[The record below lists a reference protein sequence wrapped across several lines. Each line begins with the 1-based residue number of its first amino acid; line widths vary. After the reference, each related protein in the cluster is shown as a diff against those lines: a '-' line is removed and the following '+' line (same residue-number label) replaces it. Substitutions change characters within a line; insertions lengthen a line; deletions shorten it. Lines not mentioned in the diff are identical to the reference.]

1 MNCYFNAL
9 KKVGLSILCFSV
21 LAKASWISAA
31 SPAQFLS
38 PNCIAHA
45 PERVGGPPRFSI
57 EIDESPLEV
66 EEEEKVWTLIVKSYS
81 ELWNA
86 IDHQLREITNHMEF
100 KTYETRAEKAVIN
113 VM

>member
-1 MNCYFNAL
+1 MN
-9 KKVGLSILCFSV
+9 
-21 LAKASWISAA
+21 
-31 SPAQFLS
+31 
-38 PNCIAHA
+38 H
-45 PERVGGPPRFSI
+45 
-57 EIDESPLEV
+57 LEV